1 MSLRRRKDDMSVGV
15 VQKEARRASGVTQK
29 ELGRRLHL
37 SRSMIAEIE
46 AGRKRLPRDVAR
58 KAVEILNCGFYAL
71 EVAAEIAGIGI
82 GKLDGDSIDLHRSAL
97 KEKSLEELQ
106 EAMTQI
112 SATSLSKKPDRIDRI
127 ARDEIYKVIE
137 ESMDAVVVLMNFI
150 ASICQE
156 YGFSW
161 KEVWQ
166 KERRKLE
173 AKGYKKAR

>member
-1 MSLRRRKDDMSVGV
+1 MSVGI
-15 VQKEARRASGVTQK
+15 VQREARMGAGVTQK

-46 AGRKRLPRDVAR
+46 AGRKRLPRDVAK
-58 KAVEILNCGFYAL
+58 KAVETLNCGFYAL
-71 EVAAEIAGIGI
+71 EVAAELTGIGI

-106 EAMTQI
+106 EAISQI
-112 SATSLSKKPDRIDRI
+112 SATSLSRKPDRLDQM
-127 ARDEIYKVIE
+127 ARNEISKVIE

-161 KEVWQ
+161 NDVWQ